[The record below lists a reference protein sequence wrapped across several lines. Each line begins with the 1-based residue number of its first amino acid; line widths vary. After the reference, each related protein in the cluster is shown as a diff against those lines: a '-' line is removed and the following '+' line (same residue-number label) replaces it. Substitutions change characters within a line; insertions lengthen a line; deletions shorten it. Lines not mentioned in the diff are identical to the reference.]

1 MPRTSTR
8 RRHPLRS
15 LLPAVLVA
23 VWAGMI
29 FWFSDQPDLTVSSND
44 FADLVL
50 RKAAHMFVFGV
61 LLVLVWSMLRDTFGV
76 RDIRRRIVL
85 SLVLVLAYAI
95 SDEYHQTFVEGRVGH
110 ASDVA
115 IDMTGAL
122 IALVAL
128 MTALRRRT
136 ALRGRKEP

>member
-1 MPRTSTR
+1 MR
-8 RRHPLRS
+8 R
-15 LLPAVLVA
+15 LLPTLLVL

-29 FWFSDQPDLTVSSND
+29 YWFSDQPDLTVSSND

-76 RDIRRRIVL
+76 RAVRTRIVAAL
-85 SLVLVLAYAI
+85 LLVLAYAI
-95 SDEYHQTFVEGRVGH
+95 GDEYHQTFVAGRVGH

-122 IALVAL
+122 VALVAL
-128 MTALRRRT
+128 MADVRRRAAT
-136 ALRGRKEP
+136 RARKEP